1 MKRNK
6 NNLDVDIYNTK
17 EDEITDIKEN
27 EKNIDQKQIEIQKE
41 QLYQDRYE
49 QKTNERRLFSK
60 WVKWV
65 SSIWLALV
73 LLILFFQGFGSEFKF
88 FNLSDSVLITL
99 LSTTTINVLGLS
111 VIVLKGFFDKE

>member
-1 MKRNK
+1 MEKR
-6 NNLDVDIYNTK
+6 LFNTDFK
-17 EDEITDIKEN
+17 N
-27 EKNIDQKQIEIQKE
+27 EKPEVPNSEKKDDADKYDNLEKK
-41 QLYQDRYE
+41 RYK
-49 QKTNERRLFSK
+49 QKTKERRLFSK

-65 SSIWLALV
+65 SSVWLALV